1 MLATEQIERPA
12 PWPLGAEAQTLFLLD
27 VRDDFEAKLLQAW
40 VRERDAESVRAETA
54 FHRISDGNDALSLAL
69 ERNSERLWLQ
79 PLRIAWLPGRRSAG
93 GASVRDFFYGRITQP
108 GALRRRWLAK
118 NRHDRLAHVAGEG
131 AYLEDLRARQ
141 LQLAESGPNARPLSG
156 FIVSQA
162 MITLERAERVIRGA
176 RYKLPRLLPG
186 DVFSNADFRKL
197 LGNIAQQRDKPLVEV
212 ERDAK
217 RYLREMGAGQTP
229 FTLEIMIGLYRT
241 ACASNH
247 DAEIDINETQLGEVA
262 KLVATRPV
270 VFLISHKSM
279 LDTAALS
286 LVMFDANL
294 PLPLTFGGI
303 NLNTPGIG
311 TLARRAGIIFL
322 RRSFQDNAIYKATFR
337 RYIDY
342 LIEKRFSLLWALEG
356 TRSRTGKLLPPR
368 FGLFN
373 YVVESILRT
382 RSFEVEF
389 VPVSVAYDQITE
401 VDDYATEQRGHK
413 KKPEGAAWLFR
424 FMKRGTSRGKIHL
437 RFGESLNLGEL
448 ANPVDLAEG
457 VGPDQKTT
465 LVQTLAFEVAVR
477 MNAATPITATAIVT
491 LILLAGGSRA
501 LSLGEI
507 QLLARAGTAKIR
519 HRKLEIVGQSDFRD
533 AEAVKATLHQLNE
546 TGVVSFFDEG
556 TERLYAI
563 KPEQHHN
570 AAYYRNTAIHYFILD
585 ALVEIALL
593 DAAALDIGD
602 QREGFFARAAELREL
617 LKFEFYFPRRAN
629 YRTEIETRAA
639 DHFRDW
645 QSVVGRGSSAAAE
658 MLGRSPPLL
667 AHGVLRSFIDAYRVA
682 SAVLVEAGPAAIEND
697 ADFLANCLK
706 FGKQRLLQGRV
717 FSPESVSKTLY
728 ENGLKLARYKGIARR
743 QSTGR
748 SEPRCCRS
756 SATLRR
762 DLEQIRALT
771 LASADRLVARSRAR
785 QSAQTLEARPLSTRR
800 FTDRERSTCYNLP
813 LCAKWPTRNRS
824 LFEAPGRSG
833 AALLPVD
840 RAGA

>member
-1 MLATEQIERPA
+1 MLATEQLEHA
-12 PWPLGAEAQTLFLLD
+12 TPWLLDVNADTLFLLD
-27 VRDDFEAKLLQAW
+27 VRDDFEAKLLKAW
-40 VRERDAESVRAETA
+40 IRERDSDNRSTEAAYHRVR
-54 FHRISDGNDALSLAL
+54 DGDNALANAL
-69 ERNSERLWLQ
+69 ESYNGRLWLQ
-79 PLRIAWLPGRRSAG
+79 PLRIAWLPGRRSAA
-93 GASVRDFFYGRITQP
+93 GASVQDFFYGRITQP
-108 GALRRRWLAK
+108 GTLRRRWLAK
-118 NRHDRLAHVAGEG
+118 NRPDRLAYVAGVG
-131 AYLEDLRARQ
+131 AYLDDLRARQ
-141 LQLAESGPNARPLSG
+141 LQINDSRRAIRPLSG

-162 MITLERAERVIRGA
+162 MIALERAERVIRGA

-197 LGNIAQQRDKPLVEV
+197 LVNIAQQRDKPLAEV
-212 ERDAK
+212 ERDAR

-241 ACASNH
+241 ACGSHH
-247 DAEIDINETQLGEVA
+247 DAGISIDDTQLAEIA
-262 KLVATRPV
+262 NLVATRPV

-311 TLARRAGIIFL
+311 AIARRAGIIFL

-401 VDDYATEQRGHK
+401 VEDYAIEQRGQK
-413 KKPEGAAWLFR
+413 KKPEGAGWLFR
-424 FMKRGTSRGKIHL
+424 FMKRGTSRGRIHL

-448 ANPVDLAEG
+448 ANPIDLAKG
-457 VGPDQKTT
+457 IGPDQKTT

-477 MNAATPITATAIVT
+477 MNAATPITATAIIT
-491 LILLAGGSRA
+491 LILLAGGTRA
-501 LSLGEI
+501 LSLEEI
-507 QLLARAGTAKIR
+507 QLLARAGAAKIR
-519 HRKLEIVGQSDFRD
+519 HRKLEIVGRSDFRN
-533 AEAVKATLHQLNE
+533 AEAVKTTLQQLNQ
-546 TGVVSFFDEG
+546 TGVVSYFDEG

-593 DAAALDIGD
+593 DAAALEIGD
-602 QREGFFARAAELREL
+602 QREAFFTRAAELREL

-629 YRTEIETRAA
+629 YRTEIEMRAA

-645 QSVVGRGSSAAAE
+645 QSVIGRGTSATAE

-667 AHGVLRSFIDAYRVA
+667 AHGVLRSFIDAYRIA
-682 SAVLVEAGPAAIEND
+682 SAVMVEAGSEAIEND
-697 ADFLANCLK
+697 ANFLANCLK
-706 FGKQRLLQGRV
+706 LGKQRLLQGRV

-728 ENGLKLARYKGIARR
+728 ENGLKLARYKGVLGAN
-743 QSTGR
+743 QTEGR
-748 SEPRCCRS
+748 AALLQEFRNITSRI
-756 SATLRR
+756 
-762 DLEQIRALT
+762 EQIRALT
-771 LASADRLVARSRAR
+771 LATAD
-785 QSAQTLEARPLSTRR
+785 
-800 FTDRERSTCYNLP
+800 N
-813 LCAKWPTRNRS
+813 
-824 LFEAPGRSG
+824 
-833 AALLPVD
+833 
-840 RAGA
+840 